1 MLKILP
7 NIVKSQAETI
17 FAEQKTDLGTA
28 FITTEQFINFMR
40 LYDRYLYHVFVDFQK
55 AFDRVWKETL
65 LSTTNDR
72 LIRFIENL
80 WNEATSGY
88 WGVDNIWYLYMLS
101 FKFILGLNYIFF
113 CFKVIITH
121 YHTQKQ
127 KKIKFKPR
135 IKLNHNIYILFIT
148 GLRKVWVPLP
158 LRKFAGAGVFHIV
171 H

>member
-80 WNEATSGY
+80 
-88 WGVDNIWYLYMLS
+88 
-101 FKFILGLNYIFF
+101 
-113 CFKVIITH
+113 
-121 YHTQKQ
+121 
-127 KKIKFKPR
+127 
-135 IKLNHNIYILFIT
+135 
-148 GLRKVWVPLP
+148 
-158 LRKFAGAGVFHIV
+158 
-171 H
+171 